1 MDLILDGSGPVYA
14 QLTRALRGAITSGR
28 LAHGTRLTPSRDL
41 ARQLGLSRRTVVS
54 AFDQL
59 RAEGFLQS
67 KVGSGSYVHAPA
79 HPGKP
84 ASVSTRPIAAQ
95 SAYSRRAREIHDPGS
110 LPGRRAPGMRYA
122 FDYGLPILDA
132 TLTTAWARE
141 VARTT
146 PYVRPT
152 YPMPQGHPLLRE
164 AISAH
169 IRRTRGVACEPDDIV
184 VTNGA
189 QQAVSLLARVLV
201 DEGDDVV
208 VEEPQYFGT
217 RRILQIHGAN
227 VIGVPVDAQGIQ
239 AGLLPARAPKLICLT
254 PSHQFPTGVV
264 LSTERRLAVLDYA
277 RQHESWILEDD
288 YDGEFR
294 QDIRPMPA
302 MQSLDRDGRV
312 LYVGSFSK
320 TVFPALRL
328 GYVIVPQGLRN
339 DLLSAKWADDFGCA
353 PLEQRALANLMRSG
367 VYDRHVHVA
376 SRKLAELRTV
386 LVDGLRAR
394 CGKQVVFTQS
404 HAGMHVLIHIPA
416 LPADAG
422 DALIRLAS
430 ERRLG
435 LYCARE
441 CYLDPPA
448 HTVLMMGYGTMS
460 ARDVRDAVSLF
471 ATCLTDVL
479 AAQTGKAA
487 PRMANAR

>member
-1 MDLILDGSGPVYA
+1 MDLILDGNGPVYA

-28 LAHGTRLTPSRDL
+28 LPHGSRLTPSRDL
-41 ARQLGLSRRTVVS
+41 AHQLGLSRRTVVS

-59 RAEGFLQS
+59 RAEGLLES
-67 KVGSGSYVHAPA
+67 RVGSGSFVHAPA
-79 HPGKP
+79 NQVKKTP
-84 ASVSTRPIAAQ
+84 ASTRPIAAQ
-95 SAYSRRAREIHDPGS
+95 SAYSRRARAIHDPAN
-110 LPGRRAPGMRYA
+110 LPGRRVVGMRYA

-169 IRRTRGVACEPDDIV
+169 IRRTRGVLCEPDDIV

-189 QQAVSLLARVLV
+189 QQAVSLMARVLV

-217 RRILQIHGAN
+217 RRILQLHGAR
-227 VIGVPVDAQGIQ
+227 VLGVPVDAQGLRVD
-239 AGLLPARAPKLICLT
+239 LLPQRAPKLVCLT

-264 LSTERRLAVLDYA
+264 LSTERRHALLDYA
-277 RQHESWILEDD
+277 RQHDGWILEDD

-294 QDIRPMPA
+294 QDARPMPA
-302 MQSLDRDGRV
+302 MQSLDREGRV

-328 GYVIVPQGLRN
+328 GYVIVPQGLR
-339 DLLSAKWADDFGCA
+339 DDFLAAKWADDFGSS
-353 PLEQRALANLMRSG
+353 PLEQRALANMMRSG

-376 SRKLAELRTV
+376 SRKLVELREV
-386 LVDGLRAR
+386 LVDGLRTR
-394 CGKQVVFTQS
+394 CGKQIVFTES

-416 LPADAG
+416 LSADAG
-422 DALIRLAS
+422 EALIRLAC

-435 LYCARE
+435 LYSARD
-441 CYLDPPA
+441 CYLQPPA

-460 ARDVRDAVSLF
+460 ARDIRDAVALF
-471 ATCLTDVL
+471 ATCLKDAL
-479 AAQTGKAA
+479 GGRMHGA
-487 PRMANAR
+487 PFRMASAG